1 MDEDLI
7 DTAPPALLPALAAA
21 PCPGSAA
28 HGGTASGTGCSTSS
42 GLLPPASPQ
51 GQEVNLWGSLRLR
64 PSPDVPLCPSPPIR
78 PGRMGFETQPHV
90 AWRDGPDSPSFLG
103 KGIWG
108 RIWGSPAA
116 APAHPRP
123 LPCPTPHV
131 LPGWAPTALPR
142 AAPICPTGSPLRP
155 MSPTTP
161 GTGWVPPGMVALGSL
176 CSLVPLCFVPS
187 PVRFCTDEESRDQE
201 RLFEPERWVS
211 GEILQ
216 QCCRDDPPA
225 VSIQRC
231 FPLL

>member
-116 APAHPRP
+116 AAAHPCP
-123 LPCPTPHV
+123 LPLSHTARPAWMGTDSSAPSCSHLPNGVPAAPHV
-131 LPGWAPTALPR
+131 PNHTRDRLGAPRHGGTWVPLLVGPAL
-142 AAPICPTGSPLRP
+142 LRP
-155 MSPTTP
+155 QPRPVLHRRREQGP
-161 GTGWVPPGMVALGSL
+161 GVP
-176 CSLVPLCFVPS
+176 F
-187 PVRFCTDEESRDQE
+187 
-201 RLFEPERWVS
+201 
-211 GEILQ
+211 
-216 QCCRDDPPA
+216 
-225 VSIQRC
+225 
-231 FPLL
+231 